1 MLWGKRT
8 WRWPCLEAAA
18 MNLSQLEIW
27 FLNFQEI
34 KNWVV
39 CWKVFQSAHL
49 ECQFVIGGGVPSEG
63 ECLEAVKNNATE
75 KKQFPAKVLLWGVAC
90 GSSVFLLRL
99 WQLLLILSPWTGY
112 QLCPCILFSELGL
125 GHLLQVYSSCS
136 RLTTNIIF
144 KKQWV
149 MIELYIL
156 RKHRERNGIWQA
168 WGKSLPEIN

>member
-49 ECQFVIGGGVPSEG
+49 EFQFLIGGGVPSEG
-63 ECLEAVKNNATE
+63 ECLEAVKDNVTE

-90 GSSVFLLRL
+90 GSSQCFCWALTAFTDTVSMH
-99 WQLLLILSPWTGY
+99 WLSFVPVRAV
-112 QLCPCILFSELGL
+112 LCIWIGSFIASLFKSFQA
-125 GHLLQVYSSCS
+125 HNQHYLQKTMSDGWALC
-136 RLTTNIIF
+136 TQKT
-144 KKQWV
+144 
-149 MIELYIL
+149 
-156 RKHRERNGIWQA
+156 HREKWHLTSIRQESARN
-168 WGKSLPEIN
+168 